1 MKKYLIAF
9 LILLSTATF
18 AIAQDKPLCEEYKC
32 YAAFNWGFND
42 AFGFGSSS
50 TSEAATYFVLLPSS
64 TDKVLLPSST
74 DKVKLPGH

>member
-1 MKKYLIAF
+1 MLPVALFGAEIGNH
-9 LILLSTATF
+9 
-18 AIAQDKPLCEEYKC
+18 PCETNKC
-32 YAAFNWGFND
+32 VASFGFGFND

-50 TSEAATYFVLLPSS
+50 SGGGTPATYFVLLPSS